1 MKNLVNLSVGLVLVS
16 GIAFASSVKKHEK
29 KASASQTA
37 TATATPTPTPSATK
51 PATK

>member
-16 GIAFASSVKKHEK
+16 GIAFASTAKKHEK
-29 KASASQTA
+29 QAPA
-37 TATATPTPTPSATK
+37 TATATPTPSATK